1 MRVFIR
7 EEKRDVHIR
16 IYGIGG
22 EQRTKEFF
30 DAVFVDMSCVYPTT
44 EEERAEYGT
53 TGVYTFESRAAFD
66 KFCEYHEILQETLDT
81 IAEALIDEN
90 SVEEYCFEYVVENR
104 YDRLGFTVSVLGRI
118 DKVVEMLRRSE
129 EELQSGVFFAAI
141 ESALAVIEI
150 YGCASYVGHVE
161 LYGKFGILDDV
172 GGLFVHCT

>member
-66 KFCEYHEILQETLDT
+66 KFCEYLEILQETLDT

-90 SVEEYCFEYVVENR
+90 SVEEYCCEYEKYLV
-104 YDRLGFTVSVLGRI
+104 
-118 DKVVEMLRRSE
+118 
-129 EELQSGVFFAAI
+129 
-141 ESALAVIEI
+141 
-150 YGCASYVGHVE
+150 
-161 LYGKFGILDDV
+161 
-172 GGLFVHCT
+172 